1 MPKDYNLDDILN
13 EYSGGSSKASVKHKS
28 AEVQTQT
35 KINADKPYQNTG
47 YIKIPEYAKNADI
60 TAAFNINELQS
71 AEKDIVKKP
80 SPSHKSG
87 KFAVSDI
94 NRPNVSYINSVKDI
108 QINKADLPPRA
119 TDSIEGYDGAVV
131 TQNTSDEVYVP
142 KVRKMSNSTRAKEMR
157 AKRRKKKKKQPEF
170 TYSIESPDGI
180 YTNPEKKKRK
190 FIVKREEENKKEP
203 EPQNGMVELIE
214 SAAPEALDVQIPE
227 INQPFSEGIFEEDN
241 IKGKKK
247 KNKGKSYSK
256 KQSIKDYDSFEDA
269 RKIKNDI
276 ADIRGN
282 ISFRIMVLLIMT
294 VFSVYIAVG
303 ETLKLP
309 VPEML
314 SISRSPEIYSWV
326 QILLLL
332 LSMIVSFGTI
342 KNGLISLIKFRADS
356 DSLTALTCIASAV
369 SAVPAILD
377 PQMLHNEKFFIY
389 TPVAVLS
396 LLINA
401 FGKRLIL
408 SRASLNFDFISKD
421 FNRHAIVCVEDVD
434 RAESLTRG
442 TIGDFPILAT
452 MKRTNFIK
460 DFAKYT
466 YSSDTGDKYSRI
478 IAPIVMIFSLLF
490 SAGLTFWKIGTF
502 NKEAVCFA
510 LFVFSACVS
519 ACACMAIPLIANIPL
534 EKAAKKYVR
543 NHGVMLGY
551 QSVEDYYDINSV
563 MIDASTLFPEGTI
576 NLCSIKLFSG
586 TKIDEALIEAASLAS
601 HGNSI
606 LKDLFNDVISGKQK
620 MLSHVENFVYEDSM
634 GLCGWINNRRILLG
648 NRELM
653 NSHNIE
659 GIPTKTKENEFTEGN
674 RDALYLSVSGN
685 LAAMFIIEVTA
696 SPAVKK
702 CMKQLE
708 KNDIAVIIKS
718 VDPFITIRRISS
730 LFNYSDELLKIIPQR
745 MVKDFDEE
753 TKKVKKISAS
763 MACLGKITSFIQLIM
778 GAKSI
783 RKTVAAGVAIQS
795 ASALLGLGVVAV
807 NCVLNAF
814 SDLSPAML
822 LAYHLIC
829 TVITVFAIKIRKL

>member
-1 MPKDYNLDDILN
+1 MKKII
-13 EYSGGSSKASVKHKS
+13 SK
-28 AEVQTQT
+28 E
-35 KINADKPYQNTG
+35 
-47 YIKIPEYAKNADI
+47 
-60 TAAFNINELQS
+60 
-71 AEKDIVKKP
+71 
-80 SPSHKSG
+80 
-87 KFAVSDI
+87 
-94 NRPNVSYINSVKDI
+94 
-108 QINKADLPPRA
+108 
-119 TDSIEGYDGAVV
+119 
-131 TQNTSDEVYVP
+131 
-142 KVRKMSNSTRAKEMR
+142 
-157 AKRRKKKKKQPEF
+157 
-170 TYSIESPDGI
+170 
-180 YTNPEKKKRK
+180 
-190 FIVKREEENKKEP
+190 
-203 EPQNGMVELIE
+203 
-214 SAAPEALDVQIPE
+214 
-227 INQPFSEGIFEEDN
+227 
-241 IKGKKK
+241 KK

-478 IAPIVMIFSLLF
+478 IAPIVMIFF
-490 SAGLTFWKIGTF
+490 F
-502 NKEAVCFA
+502 AVFRW
-510 LFVFSACVS
+510 SD
-519 ACACMAIPLIANIPL
+519 IL
-534 EKAAKKYVR
+534 ENR
-543 NHGVMLGY
+543 NF
-551 QSVEDYYDINSV
+551 Q
-563 MIDASTLFPEGTI
+563 
-576 NLCSIKLFSG
+576 
-586 TKIDEALIEAASLAS
+586 
-601 HGNSI
+601 
-606 LKDLFNDVISGKQK
+606 
-620 MLSHVENFVYEDSM
+620 
-634 GLCGWINNRRILLG
+634 
-648 NRELM
+648 
-653 NSHNIE
+653 
-659 GIPTKTKENEFTEGN
+659 
-674 RDALYLSVSGN
+674 
-685 LAAMFIIEVTA
+685 
-696 SPAVKK
+696 
-702 CMKQLE
+702 
-708 KNDIAVIIKS
+708 
-718 VDPFITIRRISS
+718 
-730 LFNYSDELLKIIPQR
+730 
-745 MVKDFDEE
+745 
-753 TKKVKKISAS
+753 
-763 MACLGKITSFIQLIM
+763 
-778 GAKSI
+778 
-783 RKTVAAGVAIQS
+783 
-795 ASALLGLGVVAV
+795 
-807 NCVLNAF
+807 
-814 SDLSPAML
+814 
-822 LAYHLIC
+822 
-829 TVITVFAIKIRKL
+829 

>member
-1 MPKDYNLDDILN
+1 
-13 EYSGGSSKASVKHKS
+13 
-28 AEVQTQT
+28 
-35 KINADKPYQNTG
+35 
-47 YIKIPEYAKNADI
+47 
-60 TAAFNINELQS
+60 
-71 AEKDIVKKP
+71 
-80 SPSHKSG
+80 
-87 KFAVSDI
+87 
-94 NRPNVSYINSVKDI
+94 
-108 QINKADLPPRA
+108 
-119 TDSIEGYDGAVV
+119 
-131 TQNTSDEVYVP
+131 
-142 KVRKMSNSTRAKEMR
+142 MSNSTRAKEMR

-190 FIVKREEENKKEP
+190 FIVKREEENKKGP

-408 SRASLNFDFISKD
+408 SRASLNFDFIS
-421 FNRHAIVCVEDVD
+421 
-434 RAESLTRG
+434 T
-442 TIGDFPILAT
+442 
-452 MKRTNFIK
+452 
-460 DFAKYT
+460 
-466 YSSDTGDKYSRI
+466 
-478 IAPIVMIFSLLF
+478 VM
-490 SAGLTFWKIGTF
+490 
-502 NKEAVCFA
+502 
-510 LFVFSACVS
+510 
-519 ACACMAIPLIANIPL
+519 
-534 EKAAKKYVR
+534 
-543 NHGVMLGY
+543 
-551 QSVEDYYDINSV
+551 Q
-563 MIDASTLFPEGTI
+563 
-576 NLCSIKLFSG
+576 
-586 TKIDEALIEAASLAS
+586 
-601 HGNSI
+601 
-606 LKDLFNDVISGKQK
+606 
-620 MLSHVENFVYEDSM
+620 
-634 GLCGWINNRRILLG
+634 
-648 NRELM
+648 
-653 NSHNIE
+653 
-659 GIPTKTKENEFTEGN
+659 
-674 RDALYLSVSGN
+674 
-685 LAAMFIIEVTA
+685 
-696 SPAVKK
+696 
-702 CMKQLE
+702 
-708 KNDIAVIIKS
+708 
-718 VDPFITIRRISS
+718 
-730 LFNYSDELLKIIPQR
+730 
-745 MVKDFDEE
+745 
-753 TKKVKKISAS
+753 
-763 MACLGKITSFIQLIM
+763 
-778 GAKSI
+778 
-783 RKTVAAGVAIQS
+783 
-795 ASALLGLGVVAV
+795 
-807 NCVLNAF
+807 
-814 SDLSPAML
+814 
-822 LAYHLIC
+822 
-829 TVITVFAIKIRKL
+829 

>member
-13 EYSGGSSKASVKHKS
+13 EYSGGSAKTSVKHRSEKI
-28 AEVQTQT
+28 QT
-35 KINADKPYQNTG
+35 KTKTDFDKPYQNTG
-47 YIKIPEYAKNADI
+47 FIKIPESVKNADI
-60 TAAFNINELQS
+60 TGTYNIDELQE
-71 AEKDIVKKP
+71 AEKIFVKKP
-80 SPSHKSG
+80 SPSHQSG

-108 QINKADLPPRA
+108 QINKADLPPRP
-119 TDSIEGYDGAVV
+119 TDSIDGYDGAVV
-131 TQNTSDEVYVP
+131 TQNPSDDVYTP

-170 TYSIESPDGI
+170 TYPVESPDGI
-180 YTNPEKKKRK
+180 FTKPEKKKSK
-190 FIVKREEENKKEP
+190 FIVQREEESNKQPEEP
-203 EPQNGMVELIE
+203 INDMVELIE
-214 SAAPEALDVQIPE
+214 SVNPEALDVQIPDANQSFNDE
-227 INQPFSEGIFEEDN
+227 ISDN
-241 IKGKKK
+241 EKTKIKNNSKVY
-247 KNKGKSYSK
+247 NK

-269 RKIKNDI
+269 REIKNDI
-276 ADIRGN
+276 ADLKGS
-282 ISFRIMVLLIMT
+282 ISFRIMVLLVMT
-294 VFSVYIAVG
+294 LFSVYIAVG

-309 VPEML
+309 IPEML
-314 SISRSPEIYSWV
+314 SSSHSPEIYSWV
-326 QILLLL
+326 QVLLLF
-332 LSMIVSFGTI
+332 LSVIVSFGTI
-342 KNGLISLIKFRADS
+342 KNGLISLIKFRADN
-356 DSLTALTCIASAV
+356 DSLTALTCLASAA
-369 SAVPAILD
+369 SAIPVIIN
-377 PQMLHNEKFFIY
+377 PQMLQKEKLFIY
-389 TPVAVLS
+389 TPIAILS

-401 FGKRLIL
+401 FGKRLII

-421 FNRHAIVCVEDVD
+421 FNRHAVVCVEDVD

-442 TIGDFPILAT
+442 TIGDFPILAA
-452 MKRTNFIK
+452 MKPTNFIK

-478 IAPIVMIFSLLF
+478 IAPIVIISSLLF
-490 SAGLTFWKIGTF
+490 SGALTFWKIGTVSS
-502 NKEAVCFA
+502 EAVCFG
-510 LFVFSACVS
+510 LFVFAACIS
-519 ACACMAIPLIANIPL
+519 SCSCMAIPLIANIPL

-563 MIDASTLFPEGTI
+563 MIDANTLFPEGTI

-586 TKIDEALIEAASLAS
+586 TKIDDALIEAASLAS

-606 LKDLFNDVISGKQK
+606 LKDLFNDVIAGKKK
-620 MLSHVENFVYEDSM
+620 MLSNVENFVYEDSM
-634 GLCGWINNRRILLG
+634 GLCGWVNNRRILLG

-653 NSHNIE
+653 NSHKIE
-659 GIPTKTKENEFTEGN
+659 GIPTKTKESEFTEGN

-696 SPAVKK
+696 STAVKK

-718 VDPFITIRRISS
+718 VDPFITISRISS

-763 MACLGKITSFIQLIM
+763 MACSGKFTSFVQLIM

-783 RKTVAAGVAIQS
+783 RKTVAAGVAIQA
-795 ASALLGLGVVAV
+795 ASALLGLGVVAI

-814 SDLSPAML
+814 SDLSPTMIL
-822 LAYHLIC
+822 IYHLIC
-829 TVITVFAIKIRKL
+829 TAVTVLAVKIRKI